1 MRNDKAVRP
10 EGQAGVSLDNY
21 RRSVNKYGLWILA
34 ANLVLML
41 AAAAGFGSSIIV
53 AFCLGA
59 AFVAIPAAL
68 HLFRVNALV
77 VSIAQGVASMCF
89 SALLIHLGHGMI
101 EMHFHIFAMLAMMI
115 VYGSAFPMVIA
126 AAVIAV
132 HHISFFFLFPNSL
145 LNHHCPSFGIV
156 LIHAGFVVAEV
167 IPGAF
172 IAWRFGRFITA
183 QQLATGQLSTSAA
196 DMAHAA
202 RSVDEVN
209 RAVRS
214 FADAQ
219 TGSISDL
226 LRANG
231 AVRDISAENANRA
244 AGALEMTRV
253 MNELVDNGTKFLK
266 QLTTAI
272 MEFSETS
279 GKVGRITRTID
290 EIAFQTNILALNAA
304 VEAARAGEAGA
315 GFAVVADE
323 VRALAQKSA
332 SAAKDTSGLIE
343 ASLDRANEGVSRL
356 KNVGEVFDQIMTS
369 CTQLKESV
377 ADVNGSSEQQV
388 SEVDQV
394 RRLTEGIQNA
404 MSATNEKTAA
414 GAAAGEVLIENA
426 ERLQELVRQ
435 VAILTGSHA

>member
-1 MRNDKAVRP
+1 MRNDKTLRP
-10 EGQAGVSLDNY
+10 EGQAGVSLEGY
-21 RRSVNKYGLWILA
+21 RRTVNKYGLWVLT
-34 ANLVLML
+34 ANLLLML
-41 AAAAGFGSSIIV
+41 AAAAGFGSSFT
-53 AFCLGA
+53 AAAGLGVV
-59 AFVAIPAAL
+59 FLAIPAAL
-68 HLFRVNALV
+68 HLLRVNALV
-77 VSIAQGVASMCF
+77 ASIVQGVASMCF

-101 EMHFHIFAMLAMMI
+101 EMHFHIFMMLAMMI
-115 VYGSAFPMVIA
+115 VYGSPLPMIVA

-167 IPGAF
+167 IPCAF

-183 QQLATGQLSTSAA
+183 QQLATGQLSASAA
-196 DMAHAA
+196 DMADAA

-219 TGSISDL
+219 TGSISNL

-231 AVRDISAENANRA
+231 TVREISAENAGRA

-253 MNELVDNGTKFLK
+253 MSELVENGTKFLK

-323 VRALAQKSA
+323 VRSLAHKSA

-356 KNVGEVFDQIMTS
+356 KNVGDVFDQIMSS
-369 CTQLKESV
+369 CTQLKQSV
-377 ADVNGSSEQQV
+377 ADVNESSEQQV

-394 RRLTEGIQNA
+394 RRLTESIQHA
-404 MSATNEKTAA
+404 MSAANEKTAA
-414 GAAAGEVLIENA
+414 GSAAGEVLIQNA
-426 ERLQELVRQ
+426 EQLQSLVHQ
-435 VAILTGSHA
+435 VASLTGSHA

>member
-1 MRNDKAVRP
+1 MRNDKTRRP
-10 EGQAGVSLDNY
+10 EGQAGVSLDAY
-21 RRSVNKYGLWILA
+21 RRSVHQYGLWILT
-34 ANLVLML
+34 ANLLLML
-41 AAAAGFGSSIIV
+41 AAAAGFGSSLTVAAGLGV
-53 AFCLGA
+53 AFL
-59 AFVAIPAAL
+59 AIPAAL
-68 HLFRVNALV
+68 HLLRVNALV
-77 VSIAQGVASMCF
+77 ASIVQGVASMCF

-115 VYGSAFPMVIA
+115 VYGSPLPMIVA

-167 IPGAF
+167 IPCAF

-183 QQLATGQLSTSAA
+183 QQLATGQLSASAA
-196 DMAHAA
+196 DMADAA

-231 AVRDISAENANRA
+231 TVRDISAENAGRA

-253 MNELVDNGTKFLK
+253 MSELVENGTRFLK

-272 MEFSETS
+272 VEFSETS

-304 VEAARAGEAGA
+304 VEAARAGESGA

-356 KNVGEVFDQIMTS
+356 KNVGDVFDQIMTS

-377 ADVNGSSEQQV
+377 ADVNGSSEKQV

-394 RRLTEGIQNA
+394 RRLTESIQNA

-414 GAAAGEVLIENA
+414 GSAAGEVLIQNA
-426 ERLQELVRQ
+426 EQLQSLVQQ
-435 VAILTGSHA
+435 VATLTGSHV